1 MVAHNTLA
9 HKLARAPIH
18 LSLKKEKAVKEN
30 SKTTSSHSVKCQG
43 QTPISMYPDA
53 AILAPLGLFKY
64 YLTLS
69 ILPIK

>member
-1 MVAHNTLA
+1 MVAHNSPA
-9 HKLARAPIH
+9 HKLARAPVH
-18 LSLKKEKAVKEN
+18 LSLKKEKAVKEKP
-30 SKTTSSHSVKCQG
+30 KTASSHSVKCQG
-43 QTPISMYPDA
+43 QTPISYPDS